1 MTPQRPVIVDASVA
15 VKWYVPEDGSPA
27 AADLLAAGD
36 VLLAPD
42 LLAPELGNVLW
53 KKVRRGELTPEA
65 AAEIAAA
72 FVSASPV
79 RLRPS
84 APLLCGALD
93 IAMRFDRTVYD
104 ALYLAL
110 AVAENSRL
118 ATVDERLCN
127 ALHGSPLEP
136 FLLLLATS

>member
-15 VKWYVPEDGSPA
+15 VKWYVPEDGSRA

-53 KKVRRGELTPEA
+53 KKVRRGELTPEEA
-65 AAEIAAA
+65 VEIAAA
-72 FVSASPV
+72 FASDGPV

-84 APLLCGALD
+84 TPLLCGALD
-93 IAMRFDRTVYD
+93 IAMRFDRTLYD

-110 AVAENSRL
+110 AVAENGRL

-136 FLLLLATS
+136 FLLL